1 MVFRAIY
8 KYMIEK
14 NSIEILRKLVGFD
27 TTSFKS
33 NLDLIK
39 FIENYLNDFNIKSE
53 LIYDETKNKANLF
66 ATIGG
71 DAKGGI
77 VLSGHTDV
85 VPIKNQKWSSD
96 PFTLTERDNK
106 LFGRGSSDMKGFIA
120 VVLSRVSK
128 MVETKLNKP
137 IHLAFS
143 YDEEIGCV
151 GVHGLLDLIEKK
163 AINPEFCIVGEPTS
177 MEVVIGHKG
186 KHAYGVKVDGF
197 SCHSGQAPYGV
208 NAINYAAK
216 LITFIEQLNKE
227 KSKIGPFDKEY
238 EIPYSTLHTGLI
250 NGGTILNIVP
260 NLCQFEFE
268 IRHLAEDDPIEIM
281 QRIHHYTEELLI
293 KEMHKISAK
302 TNITFSE
309 KINYPGLNISETINP
324 VKQVKDILNDTKHK
338 KVIFGTEGG
347 LFKKKLNIPTIV
359 CGPGSINQAHKPD
372 EYIGI
377 EQMEK
382 GGKFMDKLINNLIY

>member
-8 KYMIEK
+8 KYMTEK

-96 PFTLTERDNK
+96 PFTLTERDYK

-163 AINPEFCIVGEPTS
+163 AIKPEFCIVGEPTS

-216 LITFIEQLNKE
+216 LIAFIEELNTE
-227 KSKIGPFDKEY
+227 KSKIGPFDNEY

-281 QRIHHYTEELLI
+281 QRIHQYTEELLI

-302 TNITFSE
+302 TNITFSK

-372 EYIGI
+372 EYIAV

-382 GGKFMDKLINNLIY
+382 GGKFIDKLISNYS

>member
-1 MVFRAIY
+1 MVFQVIY
-8 KYMIEK
+8 KYMTEK

-53 LIYDETKNKANLF
+53 LVYDETKNKANLF

-163 AINPEFCIVGEPTS
+163 SINPEFCIVGEPTS

-216 LITFIEQLNKE
+216 LIAYIEELNKE
-227 KSKIGPFDKEY
+227 KSKIGPFDNEY
-238 EIPYSTLHTGLI
+238 EIPYSTLHTGVI

-268 IRHLAEDDPIEIM
+268 IRHLAEDDPNIITKK
-281 QRIHHYTEELLI
+281 IYDYADELI
-293 KEMHKISAK
+293 TKEMHKISTK

-324 VKQVKDILNDTKHK
+324 VKQVKDILNDSKHK

-359 CGPGSINQAHKPD
+359 CGPGSIDQAHKPD
-372 EYIGI
+372 EYIAI
-377 EQMEK
+377 DQMEK
-382 GGKFMDKLINNLIY
+382 GGKFIDKLISNYS

>member
-53 LIYDETKNKANLF
+53 LIYDESKNKANLF

-163 AINPEFCIVGEPTS
+163 SINPEFCIVGEPTS

-268 IRHLAEDDPIEIM
+268 IRHLAEDDPKEIM
-281 QRIHHYTEELLI
+281 QRIHQYAEELI
-293 KEMHKISAK
+293 ANEMHKISSK
-302 TNITFSE
+302 TNITFAE

-372 EYIGI
+372 EYIAI

-382 GGKFMDKLINNLIY
+382 GGKFMDRLINNLNY

>member
-1 MVFRAIY
+1 MVSQAIY

-14 NSIEILRKLVGFD
+14 NAIEILRKLVGFD

-163 AINPEFCIVGEPTS
+163 AIKPEFCIVGEPTS

-216 LITFIEQLNKE
+216 LITFIEELNKE
-227 KSKIGPFDKEY
+227 KSKIGPFDNEY

-281 QRIHHYTEELLI
+281 QRIHRYAEELI
-293 KEMHKISAK
+293 ANEMHKISAK

-372 EYIGI
+372 EYIAV

-382 GGKFMDKLINNLIY
+382 VENLLIS